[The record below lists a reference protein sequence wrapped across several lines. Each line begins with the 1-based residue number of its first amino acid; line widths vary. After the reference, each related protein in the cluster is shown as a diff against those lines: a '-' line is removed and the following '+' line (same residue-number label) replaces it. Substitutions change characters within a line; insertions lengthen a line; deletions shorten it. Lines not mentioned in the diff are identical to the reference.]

1 MATFKVGDTFCNHIH
16 GYVIVDRQTRGKYTY
31 LFVIPYHREG
41 NHLSMLS
48 EKRQKYG
55 TKITMN
61 TKGNEEVKLRFY
73 TYCADGTWDKGFN
86 GPCGYNE
93 SWMTENALHIKLRT
107 YVKEGLHPGCYFK
120 EGPCKTR
127 SIEEYKKDKK
137 RRVIV
142 NVTIMDKPYDGE
154 IIREYRLTD
163 TFKFQ
168 PKHVKTGRVAKRL
181 RDLIRKNMR
190 AQGEKNLKFMSTMQ
204 ASLKPFL
211 STKMG
216 RVGVNEYF
224 WDPKMKHITTK
235 RLPTN
240 QRKMDPEKKLSA
252 DRISSEYLVRLA
264 SASAVEYKTVHLKV
278 WMCEY

>member
-1 MATFKVGDTFCNHIH
+1 
-16 GYVIVDRQTRGKYTY
+16 
-31 LFVIPYHREG
+31 
-41 NHLSMLS
+41 MLS

-55 TKITMN
+55 TKITMD

-93 SWMTENALHIKLRT
+93 SWMTENALHIKLQTFVR
-107 YVKEGLHPGCYFK
+107 EGLHPGCYFK
-120 EGPCKTR
+120 EGSCKTR

-142 NVTIMDKPYDGE
+142 NVIIMDKPYGGKS
-154 IIREYRLTD
+154 IREYRLTV
-163 TFKFQ
+163 TFKFK
-168 PKHVKTGRVAKRL
+168 PKHVKTGKVAKRL

-211 STKMG
+211 SIKMDLVI
-216 RVGVNEYF
+216 RVGMNEYF

-235 RLPTN
+235 HLPTN

-252 DRISSEYLVRLA
+252 DQESSEYLVRLA
-264 SASAVEYKTVHLKV
+264 YASPAEFNIVHLKV
-278 WMCEY
+278 LMFEKK